1 MRTETKNYHWGRDR
15 EELHPY
21 TYPVCD
27 TVAEAVEAFGEA
39 SVLEYVNHQ
48 LRFTA
53 QVMARA
59 LDGRDR
65 L

>member
-27 TVAEAVEAFGEA
+27 TVAEAVETFGEA
-39 SVLEYVNHQ
+39 RLLEYINCQ
-48 LRFTA
+48 LRFNA
-53 QVMARA
+53 QVMARI
-59 LDGRDR
+59 LERRDQ
-65 L
+65 